1 MTAAHERATVPTPD
15 APGPSRPAWRRL
27 RPGVSAVLL
36 AVAVQSVG
44 NLVFHAVAGRSL
56 SPADYGALGAVLAVM
71 VLLAVPLSGLQT
83 AASAAVAAHGG
94 TLTSGSLRWLAGLP
108 TVVALAPA
116 ALLVAV
122 AGPVAAW
129 FHLPSTTG
137 AVLLAPSLV
146 VAVTLSCVR
155 GMLLGAGAPGP
166 VAVGYVASVGVRL
179 LSVVVLTPTV
189 GSALL
194 GSLAGEV
201 LATGL
206 AVRAV
211 RRRSTAG
218 DPVHLG
224 RLRVARSV
232 TALLVLFLFTSGDMF
247 LARHHLAPDASGAY
261 VAAATVAKT
270 ALALPAAAMAVLF
283 PRLVASWSTPRPAA
297 GVLRAAALVVG
308 LATAGAAVVA
318 LAPGL
323 LLDLLFHDAY
333 DGAAD
338 VLRVLALTAVLS
350 SVVTVGVNSALAR
363 GSWAA
368 VAVPLA
374 GAVVE
379 VVVITLRHADAT
391 QVAWGSAFSAL
402 ATVVLVGVV
411 EVRALLCRNVARDLA
426 KPAPTLRHA

>member
-1 MTAAHERATVPTPD
+1 MTARTERPAVPSSRRS
-15 APGPSRPAWRRL
+15 GPSRPAWRRL
-27 RPGVSAVLL
+27 RPGVSAVIL

-44 NLVFHAVAGRSL
+44 NLAFHAVAGRSL
-56 SPADYGALGAVLAVM
+56 RPADYGALGSVLAVM

-83 AASAAVAAHGG
+83 AACAAVAAHGG
-94 TLTSGSLRWLAGLP
+94 ALTSGSLRWLVGLP
-108 TVVALAPA
+108 TAVALAPA

-122 AGPVAAW
+122 VGPVAAW
-129 FHLPSTTG
+129 FRLPSATG
-137 AVLLAPSLV
+137 AVVLAPSLV

-179 LSVVVLTPTV
+179 LSVVVVTPSV
-189 GSALL
+189 ASALV
-194 GSLAGEV
+194 GSLAGEL

-247 LARHHLAPDASGAY
+247 LARHHLAPELSGSY

-297 GVLRAAALVVG
+297 GILRAAVVVVG
-308 LATAGAAVVA
+308 LATAGTAVVA
-318 LAPGL
+318 VAPGL

-333 DGAAD
+333 DGVAD

-368 VAVPLA
+368 VAVPTA

-379 VVVITLRHADAT
+379 VVVITLRHADAI
-391 QVAWGSAFSAL
+391 QVAWGSAWSAL
-402 ATVVLVGVV
+402 VTVVLVIGV
-411 EVRALLCRNVARDLA
+411 ESRATLCRNGSRDLP
-426 KPAPTLRHA
+426 KPAPTLRRA